1 MSKTLTRGFLAAMTA
16 AAMFA
21 GAGLAH
27 AADNNTGTGRAAAS
41 GPVRQATQAL
51 KGCFAVV
58 SANGVRARSKCA
70 KSSSRSAVGQYLIV
84 FDADVRRCSFQAT
97 LGLAAFQGIS
107 PAGEIAVVGGFG
119 TTNGVF
125 VQTFNSAGAATDRAF
140 HLTVIC

>member
-1 MSKTLTRGFLAAMTA
+1 MAA

-27 AADNNTGTGRAAAS
+27 AADNAGPGRAAAS
-41 GPVRQATQAL
+41 GPVMQATQAL

-58 SANGVRARSKCA
+58 NANGTRARSKCA
-70 KSSSRSAVGQYLIV
+70 KSSSKSAVGQYLVV
-84 FDADVRRCSFQAT
+84 FDADVRRCSFHAT
-97 LGLAAFQGIS
+97 LGLAAFVGIS

-125 VQTFNSAGAATDRAF
+125 VQTFNSAGVATDRAF